1 MEGIVLGSEEGG
13 VVKKRGQLFCKTA
26 GVEPRRK
33 HQTVHQMRRQEKRNT
48 GTTGVTNVFTQQTQS
63 S

>member
-48 GTTGVTNVFTQQTQS
+48 VDFALGFKKARVFS
-63 S
+63 C